1 MKNWIRANVDL
12 TVWINGHLPE
22 ARKILNQQIQAET
35 GKALPPDVLD
45 EAFMRIEVT
54 YDPLRNTLMTFGEI
68 GLRRRLPG
76 KADARPVAS
85 LRFDSAEP
93 GSGGERE
100 KGDPMTAAPQTSF
113 TGFRSPAQRARGAAS
128 SSMLSLRCPQVGGTP
143 KVSLNDISLSYET
156 SDGKRLLALDRISL
170 KVNPGEFLCVVGPSG
185 CGKSTLLHLIAGL
198 HQQTS
203 GNVLVDG
210 KTVEGPGTDRI
221 LIFQELGL
229 FPWLTVAG
237 NVEFGMKMKG
247 VSKDERKE
255 RIDYYL
261 RLVHLS
267 QFKNSYTHQLSGGMR
282 QRVALARALATE
294 PDVLLMDEPFAA
306 LDAQTRDLLHDEL
319 ERIWAETGRTIIFV
333 THNVREAIRLGDRVV
348 LFTFRPGR
356 IKREYQ
362 VDLPRPRQLEDISVA
377 KNAREILDDLR
388 EEINKS
394 LEEQYGHEAAL

>member
-1 MKNWIRANVDL
+1 
-12 TVWINGHLPE
+12 
-22 ARKILNQQIQAET
+22 
-35 GKALPPDVLD
+35 
-45 EAFMRIEVT
+45 
-54 YDPLRNTLMTFGEI
+54 
-68 GLRRRLPG
+68 
-76 KADARPVAS
+76 
-85 LRFDSAEP
+85 
-93 GSGGERE
+93 
-100 KGDPMTAAPQTSF
+100 MTAAPQSSF
-113 TGFRSPAQRARGAAS
+113 PGNLRNPTHSRPRGVATAAV
-128 SSMLSLRCPQVGGTP
+128 LSLRHPQLDAIP
-143 KVSLNDISLSYET
+143 KVSLNDISLSYEA
-156 SDGKRLLALDRISL
+156 SDGKRLLALDRINL
-170 KVNPGEFLCVVGPSG
+170 KVSPGEFLCIVGPSG

-198 HQQTS
+198 QQQTS
-203 GNVLVDG
+203 GNVLVDN
-210 KTVEGPGTDRI
+210 KPVDGPGTDRI

-229 FPWLTVAG
+229 FPWLTVSD

-247 VSKDERKE
+247 IPKTERRE

-356 IKREYQ
+356 IKREYPI
-362 VDLPRPRQLEDISVA
+362 DLPRPRQLEDISVA
-377 KNAREILDDLR
+377 KGAREILDDLR

-394 LEEQYGHEAAL
+394 LEEQYGYEAVR